1 MKNRLLLIYS
11 LFVLACCF
19 RCTLDIAGGTGSEA
33 GEAIGH
39 AVYTSGQPV
48 INGRI
53 IVYQQSD
60 TVFSFP
66 TPVDTLSTNSQG
78 YFSFKQDPGSYAIEI
93 RSDVFAAFQ
102 KGILIIAKQ
111 KDSIGVITL
120 DSAVTI
126 SGAVRSAGELPVS
139 MWAIGTPYSAA
150 VAGTG
155 AFTFQ
160 SIPQGNY
167 TLVAK
172 YFDGSYYHYSLGLSV
187 TISTDLGGKLDT
199 ITTDLNEI
207 VLDNFDD
214 GDKYCNFREIL
225 GGSNW
230 HCNTD
235 GQSQIFPTAENF
247 ADSLVT
253 AQAYKGKS
261 LHVKYVL
268 DSMVNPP
275 WVQVL
280 SRIGDGDSYDLSLLD
295 TISFWAKGDGEIKVE
310 VAQFIEPN
318 SFKSV
323 HTVLT
328 VSNTWALY
336 KVVPADFPNSTN
348 ISGWDELKTMVNRVI
363 INGVTGTE
371 FWLDDIRMIGLTF
384 NDLVKNQ

>member
-1 MKNRLLLIYS
+1 MKNRFLLIYI
-11 LFVLACCF
+11 LLVLACCIH
-19 RCTLDIAGGTGSEA
+19 CSLDIAGGTGSEA
-33 GEAIGH
+33 GEVIGH
-39 AVYTSGQPV
+39 AVLSSGQPV

-53 IVYQQSD
+53 IVYQESD
-60 TVFSFP
+60 SVFSFP
-66 TPVDTLSTNSQG
+66 TPVDTLFTNSEG
-78 YFSFKQDPGSYAIEI
+78 YFSFKQNEGSYAIEI
-93 RSDVFAAFQ
+93 RSDAFAAFRKEIQ
-102 KGILIIAKQ
+102 IIAKQ
-111 KDSIGVITL
+111 QDSLGVIIL

-126 SGAVRSAGELPVS
+126 SGTVQSAGELPVS

-160 SIPQGNY
+160 SVPQGNF

-172 YFDGSYYHYSLGLSV
+172 YFDGSYYYYSLGLSV
-187 TISTDLGGKLDT
+187 LFSPDLGGKLDT

-214 GDKYCNFREIL
+214 GDKYSNFKDIL

-235 GQSQIFPTAENF
+235 GQSQIFPTTESF

-253 AQAYKGKS
+253 VQAYKGKS
-261 LHVKYVL
+261 LHVRYIL
-268 DSMVNPP
+268 DYSVNPP
-275 WVQVL
+275 WTQVI
-280 SRIGDGDSYDLSLLD
+280 SRIGDGDSYDFSLLD
-295 TISFWAKGDGEIKVE
+295 TISFWAKGDGEIKVD
-310 VAQFIEPN
+310 VGQFVEPN

-323 HTVLT
+323 HTALT
-328 VSNTWALY
+328 VSNTWTLY

-348 ISGWDELKTMVNRVI
+348 ISGWNELKAIVNRVSF
-363 INGVTGTE
+363 NGVAGTE

-384 NDLVKNQ
+384 DDLLKD